1 MSLESEFTLALEGTI
16 TAAKKRGYVPTIF
29 MQMLAEHGA
38 VETARRLLST
48 SEPQTGLYQ
57 LWDLGLLQESMEAAI
72 WDNPRFHQFF
82 TPVEIGEAYRRLEEL
97 NYFKQKK

>member
-57 LWDLGLLQESMEAAI
+57 LWELGLLHESMEAVI
-72 WDNPRFHQFF
+72 WDNPRFHTFF
-82 TPVEIGEAYRRLEEL
+82 ESTEIDEAHRRLEEL
-97 NYFKQKK
+97 GYFKKGK